1 MVGWLSA
8 GKRCITRALQTA
20 TAAGAASTTRLGGG
34 RIDSDTDMRLA
45 DEIRVTAS
53 PR

>member
-1 MVGWLSA
+1 MAGWLSA
-8 GKRCITRALQTA
+8 RRRGITRALQIA

-34 RIDSDTDMRLA
+34 QIDSDKDMRLA
-45 DEIRVTAS
+45 DDIRVTAS